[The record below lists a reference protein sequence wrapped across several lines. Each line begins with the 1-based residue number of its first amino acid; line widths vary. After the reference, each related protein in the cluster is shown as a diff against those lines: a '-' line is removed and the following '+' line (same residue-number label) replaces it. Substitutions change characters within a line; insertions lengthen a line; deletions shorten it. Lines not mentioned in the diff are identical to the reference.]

1 MQNMSAEDRVKKLT
15 HLYVSDLQN
24 SKGQALSIETLLDV
38 LVVLYDECCNTTLR
52 REKNISEFVE
62 FAKPI
67 VSRIKEFRLHRDD
80 FETVRIIGR
89 GSFGEV
95 AVVKLKNTD
104 KVFAMKILN
113 KWEMLKR
120 AETACF
126 KEERDVLV
134 KGDRRW
140 ITNLHY
146 AFQDE
151 NFLYLVMDYY
161 CGGDLLT
168 LLTKFEEGLPE
179 DLAKFYI
186 AEMVLAISSL
196 HKLGYVHRDIK
207 PDNVLI
213 DLSGHIVLADF
224 GSCLK
229 LQEDGTVRSSRAVGT
244 PDYISPEILRA
255 MEDGHGRYGP
265 ECDWWSL
272 GVCIFEMLIGET
284 PFYAESLVE
293 TYGKI
298 MNHQSRFEFPC
309 DIEISDDATD
319 LIKKLI
325 CSADLRFGRTGL
337 DEFKQHPWFSGID
350 WENIREMNAPY
361 VPEVSSPTDTSNFD
375 VDDSD
380 FTHTDSIPPSTNATF
395 TGHHLPFVGFTFT
408 SHSQISDLGNL
419 QDVGDIDPSNLESLA
434 VEAFERRIKNLDR
447 ENTELKRKLQESSV
461 TVQRLSSEASGAAAS
476 GASESES
483 RHLKEEIAVLHKVV
497 AESQTEISAIEQ
509 ELKRAQDNRQE
520 IERKIKLIEEEK
532 NALEKELQDFRDK
545 YKQQS
550 RELKEA
556 LAKQKITIEQYTD
569 TNDSL
574 LKTQSKVK
582 ELTRELRNKEDEVDE
597 SKRKLDSMKNERRRI
612 EKSMSELQNHLEEFK
627 SESSKE
633 KKLRERAEQYTRE
646 LEQEIEGIK
655 RKNLGRASNPANIEL
670 TQEVSRLKS
679 QLEKTKVDKEETVSR
694 VTSKYQSEISD
705 LKFSLSEHEH
715 KDKELRKEILTLKDK
730 LKNNV
735 SEDEVASRIQ
745 RLKLQLEHSERQHAL
760 IGEENERLKEEISS
774 QENALRAMN
783 KEKMQLEQ
791 EMRDIYDKRES
802 VAQWEAQISEIIKW
816 VSDEKDARG
825 YLQALATK
833 MTEELEN
840 LKVMGVSDD
849 SNRQRWRNRRS
860 QRLDKMEL
868 LTLQSSLQSEIQAKQ
883 QIADELSK
891 LKSSVVSF
899 EKKNHEQDTI
909 IEKLSKEVEEL
920 RKEKETL
927 LEKQDIADWERSREQ
942 TLMSFI
948 KGQFSLLNDS
958 DNESLVE
965 DDSMSEDGQSHGD
978 SRTNSR
984 SDLHMGAPPDTP
996 DVTHQSSPIIQ
1007 PEHVYDQPW
1016 GASKTGSLPQPKTHH
1031 FIMKNFSA
1039 PYKCNLCTSLMV
1051 GIQRQ
1056 GTTCSECGYCCHVH
1070 CMEKAPSV
1078 CPVPPDQNKRPVGID
1093 INRGIGTAYEGYVRV
1108 PRLGGIKKG
1117 WTRQFVVVC
1126 DFKLFL
1132 YDTPP
1137 DRNQPTNV
1145 VQQVLD
1151 MRDEEFSVS
1160 AVLPSDVI
1168 HANKKDIPCI
1178 LRVTTSEMN
1187 PPGSKYQV
1195 LMLAESEQERHRW
1208 VGALNELHKL
1218 LRKNKLPYKSA
1229 FQAQEVYDNSLSLV
1243 KSTNSCLILEQ
1254 NKLLMGTDEGLFVA
1268 QLNKDVLIRIGDKNE
1283 KKPVYQVELVHDE
1296 QLVVYTSGR
1305 QHHIKII
1312 HQSVLEGHEGDPV
1325 KIPETKGCNVFC
1337 VGFIRQTQNSCLCV
1351 AIKRTIQVYDL
1362 ILTRQRY
1369 RKVKDIQVPGHV
1381 QFLEIIND
1389 RLCVGYPSCFAIY
1402 SVQGDA
1408 APMALL
1414 NTEDPSLQFLVQ
1426 IQLDA
1431 LLAVQVSETE
1441 YFLVF
1446 NVLGVYVDNSGKRSR
1461 TQEMMWPAPPLAFAY
1476 YEPYLLCYSEN
1487 AVFVYNIKTVEWI
1500 QTLNLKKTKPLCKD
1514 GSMNLFTN
1522 LDSQHIVYFKNIH
1535 LEEDKLNLSEIFK
1548 SKSVNRSKRRFSFKT
1563 RDDQNVKGQERR
1575 SREISGPLTFS
1586 HVAHMG
1592 PDSFHTSIP
1601 VQVQADRR
1609 SRIISGPT
1617 NFSHVAHMG
1626 PDLGLQALI
1635 ELPKNQPQPE
1645 ASGGND
1651 PIPQRVRSMLHPSMK
1666 TVQEAH
1672 TRGAQHNGSARPI
1685 STASDSPELGHDRA
1699 SLGESTS
1706 SMFEDCYEIA
1716 GTRLSFT
1723 SSNSSGIGTPPGGST
1738 SDDPRT
1744 DNDAEFECSRL

>member
-67 VSRIKEFRLHRDD
+67 VNRIKEFRLHRDD

-447 ENTELKRKLQESSV
+447 ENTELKRKLQES
-461 TVQRLSSEASGAAAS
+461 
-476 GASESES
+476 
-483 RHLKEEIAVLHKVV
+483 
-497 AESQTEISAIEQ
+497 QTEISAIEQ

-760 IGEENERLKEEISS
+760 IGEENERLKDEISS

-899 EKKNHEQDTI
+899 EKKNHEQDTL

-920 RKEKETL
+920 RKEKEAL

-984 SDLHMGAPPDTP
+984 SDLHLGAPPDTP

-1031 FIMKNFSA
+1031 FIMKNFTA
-1039 PYKCNLCTSLMV
+1039 PFKCNLCTSLMV

-1132 YDTPP
+1132 YDTLP

-1178 LRVTTSEMN
+1178 LR
-1187 PPGSKYQV
+1187 
-1195 LMLAESEQERHRW
+1195 
-1208 VGALNELHKL
+1208 
-1218 LRKNKLPYKSA
+1218 A

-1312 HQSVLEGHEGDPV
+1312 HQSVLDGHEGDPV

-1563 RDDQNVKGQERR
+1563 RDDQNVKG
-1575 SREISGPLTFS
+1575 
-1586 HVAHMG
+1586 
-1592 PDSFHTSIP
+1592 
-1601 VQVQADRR
+1601 ADRR

-1645 ASGGND
+1645 ASGGSD
-1651 PIPQRVRSMLHPSMK
+1651 PIPQRVRSILHPSMK

-1685 STASDSPELGHDRA
+1685 STASDSPELGHDRV

-1706 SMFEDCYEIA
+1706 SMFEVHAMSPESIGRGDCYEIA